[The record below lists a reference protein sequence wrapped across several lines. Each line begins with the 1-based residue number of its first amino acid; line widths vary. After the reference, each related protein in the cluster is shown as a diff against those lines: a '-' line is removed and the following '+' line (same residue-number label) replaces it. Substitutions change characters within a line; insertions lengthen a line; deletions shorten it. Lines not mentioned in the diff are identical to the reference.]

1 MIRPHGGT
9 LVDRTLTGA
18 ARRREFENAHALP
31 RVELSERAVA
41 DLECIGTGVYSPLE
55 GFMTEAEY
63 RSVLE
68 HKRLPSG
75 LAWTV
80 PVALQL
86 EETRGAKV
94 PLDDEVA
101 LALPNGSIVAIM
113 TVTSKYRPD
122 QQAEAQRVYR
132 TADEKHPGVATILGE
147 GSIYL
152 GGPITLVADVP
163 HDDFQ
168 TYRRTPKETRAAFAE
183 REWQTVVAFQTR
195 NPIHR
200 AHEYI
205 TKVALEMVDG
215 LMIHPLV
222 GGTKADD
229 IPADVRMRCYEAL
242 LQGYYPKDRVLLSC
256 FPAAMRY
263 AGPMEAIL
271 HAIARQNYGCTHF
284 IVGRDH
290 AGVGTYYGTYDAQK
304 MFDEFTSDELA
315 IVPMKFDNAFFCNR
329 TKQMA
334 TEKTSPS
341 TPDERL
347 SLSGTMLRSMLSRG
361 ELPPDWVTRPEVA
374 EVLMSAMTV
383 SSGAA

>member
-1 MIRPHGGT
+1 MIRAHGGT
-9 LVDRTLTGA
+9 LVDRVLTGA
-18 ARRREFENAHALP
+18 AQRREFESAHALA
-31 RVELSERAVA
+31 RIELSERAVA
-41 DLECIGTGVYSPLE
+41 DLECIATGVYSPLE
-55 GFMTEAEY
+55 GFMTEEQY
-63 RSVLE
+63 NSVLDTM
-68 HKRLPSG
+68 RLPSG
-75 LAWTV
+75 VAWTV

-86 EETRGAKV
+86 DEARGARI

-101 LALPNGSIVAIM
+101 LAHPNGEILAIM

-122 QQAEAQRVYR
+122 QDREAERVYK
-132 TADEKHPGVATILGE
+132 TTEDKHPGVATMRGE
-147 GSIYL
+147 GPVYV
-152 GGPITLVADVP
+152 GGDIRLVAPVP
-163 HDDFQ
+163 HDDFAD
-168 TYRRTPKETRAAFAE
+168 YRRTPKQTRAAFEE
-183 REWQTVVAFQTR
+183 RGWQTVVAFQTR

-205 TKVALEMVDG
+205 TKVALEGVDG

-242 LQGYYPKDRVLLSC
+242 LAGYYPQSRTILSC

-290 AGVGTYYGTYDAQK
+290 AGVGSYYGTYDAQK
-304 MFDEFTSDELA
+304 LFDEFTHDELA
-315 IVPMKFDNAFFCNR
+315 IVPLKFDNAFFCKR
-329 TKQMA
+329 TNQMA
-334 TEKTSPS
+334 TEKTSPA

-347 SLSGTMLRSMLSRG
+347 SLSGTALRAMLAEG
-361 ELPPDWVTRPEVA
+361 TTPPDWVTRPEVA
-374 EVLMSAMTV
+374 KVLMDAMAT
-383 SSGAA
+383 AAT

>member
-1 MIRPHGGT
+1 MLHPHGGT
-9 LVDRTLTGA
+9 LVDRSLSGTAKRTA
-18 ARRREFENAHALP
+18 FENAHALP

-41 DLECIGTGVYSPLE
+41 DLECIATGVYSPLE

-63 RSVLE
+63 KSVVE
-68 HKRLPSG
+68 NRRLPSG
-75 LAWTV
+75 LAWTI

-86 EETRGAKV
+86 DETRGTRV
-94 PLDDEVA
+94 PVDSEVA
-101 LALPNGSIVAIM
+101 LALPDGSIVATM

-122 QQAEAQRVYR
+122 QTLEAQRIFK
-132 TADEKHPGVATILGE
+132 TEEEKHPGVATMRAE
-147 GSIYL
+147 GPVYL

-163 HDDFQ
+163 HADFGA
-168 TYRRTPKETRAAFAE
+168 YRRTPQQLRDAFAE
-183 REWQTVVAFQTR
+183 RGWKTIVAFQTR

-205 TKVALEMVDG
+205 TKTALESVDG
-215 LMIHPLV
+215 LLINPLV

-242 LQGYYPKDRVLLSC
+242 LEHYYPADRTLLSA

-263 AGPMEAIL
+263 AGPTEAIM

-290 AGVGTYYGTYDAQK
+290 AGVGSYYGTYDAQK
-304 MFDEFTSDELA
+304 AFDEFGPSELA
-315 IVPMKFDNAFFCNR
+315 IVPMKFDNAFYCSR

-334 TEKTSPS
+334 TDKTSPS
-341 TPDERL
+341 RPDERL
-347 SLSGTMLRSMLSRG
+347 SLSGTMLRELLARG
-361 ELPPDWVTRPEVA
+361 EMPPEYVTRPEVA
-374 EVLMSAMTV
+374 EVLMAAMAV
-383 SSGAA
+383 AP